1 MDEAQYIKIYTAC
14 DDVLLSP
21 HATLACTAIPWLHVI
36 REHPSFLKDYEAVL
50 VAPTM
55 RSKLVTQIL
64 KRLRFYFSWLRQ
76 LHKAYN
82 VSGAAWHGP
91 QTFSQSSDV
100 LLISHLLDRSKNKNA
115 LDFYFGDLPERLRVA
130 GHTVTMAFI
139 DHTGVTTTAST
150 SPIIF
155 SNSLGIKAE
164 ISLYQQLK
172 KESRRLSTQAGTEP
186 EGLKKRVLERASLE
200 ALSGATRTN
209 LRLHQQFAQLIARLK
224 PKMVIT
230 TYEGHAWERLAYAA
244 AHAVSPHIQ
253 CTGYQ
258 HAAIFRLQH
267 SVRRQLQTVFNPN
280 AILTAGH
287 VAKTQL
293 EDSEQLRGIPIAVLG
308 SHRSLNVSYCHERT
322 NNICLVLPE
331 GLLSECRLLFEFSI
345 ACAKLLPE
353 MHFVWRL
360 HPLITYDKLVR
371 TYPSFRQLP
380 KNIVLSSQAIDA
392 DIAVARYALYRG
404 STAIV
409 QAVCAGVQ
417 PIYLAANPSEM
428 SIDPLYQ
435 LDEWR
440 QSVSNTQAFKNLVTD
455 SETNGSQDASKKLT
469 AIQYCESFYSPYDSS
484 VVFAHVV

>member
-1 MDEAQYIKIYTAC
+1 VDEAHYKKICAAC
-14 DDVLLSP
+14 DEVLLSP

-50 VAPTM
+50 VAPIM
-55 RSKLVTQIL
+55 LSKLAAHIL
-64 KRLRFYFSWLRQ
+64 KRLRFYFSWLKQ
-76 LHKAYN
+76 LYKACN
-82 VSGAAWHGP
+82 ATGAAWHGP
-91 QTFSQSSDV
+91 QTFSQPSDV

-139 DHTGVTTTAST
+139 DHTGMTTTAST

-172 KESRRLSTQAGTEP
+172 KESRRLSTQARTEP
-186 EGLKKRVLERASLE
+186 EGLKKRVLKRASLE

-209 LRLHQQFAQLIARLK
+209 LRLHQQFTQLIASLK
-224 PKMVIT
+224 PKTIIT

-267 SVRRQLQTVFNPN
+267 SVRRQLQTAFNPN
-280 AILTAGH
+280 TILTAGH

-308 SHRSLNVSYCHERT
+308 SHRALNVSHHRQKK
-322 NNICLVLPE
+322 NSICLVLPE
-331 GLLSECRLLFEFSI
+331 GLMSECHLLFEFSI
-345 ACAKLLPE
+345 ACAKLLPN

-360 HPLITYDKLVR
+360 HPLIAYEKLVR
-371 TYPSFRQLP
+371 IYPSFRQLP
-380 KNIVLSSQAIDA
+380 KNIVLSSNAIDA

-417 PIYLAANPSEM
+417 PIYLVADPSEM

-435 LDEWR
+435 LNEWR
-440 QSVSNTQAFKNLVTD
+440 QNVSNTQTFKQLVED
-455 SETNGSQDASKKLT
+455 REANDSQDDPKKLT

-484 VVFAHVV
+484 VVLAHVV

>member
-1 MDEAQYIKIYTAC
+1 MDEAQYKKICTAC

-21 HATLACTAIPWLHVI
+21 RATLACTAIPWLHVI

-55 RSKLVTQIL
+55 RSKLAAHIL

-76 LHKAYN
+76 LYKAYN
-82 VSGAAWHGP
+82 ASGAAWHGP

-115 LDFYFGDLPERLRVA
+115 LDFYFGDLSERLRVA

-139 DHTGVTTTAST
+139 DHTGITTTAPT
-150 SPIIF
+150 SPIVF
-155 SNSLGIKAE
+155 TNSLGIQAE

-172 KESRRLSTQAGTEP
+172 RESRRLSIEARTEP

-209 LRLHQQFAQLIARLK
+209 LRLHQQFTQLIARLK

-244 AHAVSPHIQ
+244 AHAVSPHTQ

-308 SHRSLNVSYCHERT
+308 SHRALNVSYCHERK

-392 DIAVARYALYRG
+392 DIAVALYALYRG

-417 PIYLAANPSEM
+417 PIYLTASPSEM

-440 QSVSNTQAFKNLVTD
+440 QSVSNTQAFKNLVAD
-455 SETNGSQDASKKLT
+455 SETNGSQDVSKKWT
-469 AIQYCESFYSPYDSS
+469 AIQYCQSFYSPYDSS